1 MKRVYKDGESSEVK
15 FFTGYE
21 VEKTPAFDMDTL
33 FVVGPQP
40 LDDIIDYAED
50 KWIHHIYLGANQ
62 SFHVDLTQN
71 HQRTLT

>member
-50 KWIHHIYLGANQ
+50 K
-62 SFHVDLTQN
+62 
-71 HQRTLT
+71 